1 MNFSVLMSVYINES
15 ASYLDECLNSLL
27 NQTLQATEIV
37 LVEDGAITDS
47 LAKVIETYSKIL
59 PIKTVR
65 LEKNKGLATALN
77 AGLKNCSH
85 ELVLRMDADDIS
97 LPNRF
102 ESQVKFMLAHPEI
115 SVSSAW
121 IEERDQLMGGAIVLK
136 RLPEFHDEI
145 VKFAKVRNPI
155 NHPVASFRKS
165 AVLSVGGYPIMY
177 PEDYALWSLMLVRGF
192 CFANIQEAL
201 LSMRTGEDFIA
212 RRGLNFLKKE
222 ISLLKYFRSIGFFG
236 FWESVYYLS
245 TRILLRISP
254 SKIRALIYRLSR

>member
-1 MNFSVLMSVYINES
+1 MSVYIKENS
-15 ASYLDECLNSLL
+15 CYLDECLNSLL

-37 LVEDGAITDS
+37 IVEDGVITDS
-47 LAKVIETYSKIL
+47 LIKVIEIYSKIL
-59 PIKTVR
+59 PIKTVK
-65 LEKNKGLATALN
+65 LEKNEGLATALN
-77 AGLKNCSH
+77 AGLKKCSH

-102 ESQVKFMLAHPEI
+102 ERQIEFMLTHPEV

-121 IEERDQLMGGAIVLK
+121 IEERDQKMGGVKVLK
-136 RLPEFHDEI
+136 RLPEDHEKI

-155 NHPVASFRKS
+155 NHPVAIFRKS

-192 CFANIQEAL
+192 RFANIQETL
-201 LSMRTGEDFIA
+201 LNMRTGEDFIS

-222 ISLLKYFRSIGFFG
+222 VSLLKYLRAIGFFG
-236 FWESVYYLS
+236 LWDSLYYLS
-245 TRILLRISP
+245 TRTFLRIAP
-254 SKIRALIYRLSR
+254 PKIRGIIYRLSR